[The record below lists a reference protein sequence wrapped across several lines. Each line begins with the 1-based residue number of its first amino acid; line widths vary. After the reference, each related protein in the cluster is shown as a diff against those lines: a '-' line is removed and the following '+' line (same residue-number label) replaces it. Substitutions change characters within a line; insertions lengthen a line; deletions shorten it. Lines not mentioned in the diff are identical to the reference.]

1 MISLSSDTARYASIN
16 RRKRIKSDP
25 SAIGP
30 NLGAASLE
38 RNSTKG
44 QRRGSGVANEGFTR
58 LVNAFWVKQLS
69 SLFLASRQGN
79 RK

>member
-25 SAIGP
+25 SAVGP

-44 QRRGSGVANEGFTR
+44 QRRGSGVTNEGFTR
-58 LVNAFWVKQLS
+58 LVNAYLGQTTE
-69 SLFLASRQGN
+69 
-79 RK
+79 